1 VDAKDSYTRS
11 HCETVSGLCVMI
23 ATALGIEKARI
34 EKLRVAGLLHDVGK
48 IGIPDTILQKPGA
61 LMEEEFETM
70 KAHSKLGHSIV
81 SGAGL
86 QEEAVWILHHHE
98 RPDGRGYPDGLSG
111 DEVPLESRIILCADA
126 FEAITSDRPY
136 RQGRAEHEALV
147 ELHRSAG
154 GQFDPDCVAALEA
167 ALRVP
172 ALA

>member
-1 VDAKDSYTRS
+1 
-11 HCETVSGLCVMI
+11 MI

-61 LMEEEFETM
+61 LTEEFETM
-70 KAHSKLGHSIV
+70 KGHSKLGHSIV

-86 QEEAVWILHHHE
+86 QEEAVWILHYHE
-98 RPDGRGYPDGLSG
+98 RPDGRGYPDGVSG
-111 DEVPLESRIILCADA
+111 DEVPLESLIILCADA

-136 RQGRAEHEALV
+136 RRGRGEHEALA

-154 GQFDPDCVAALEA
+154 GEFDPDCVAAPEA

-172 ALA
+172 ALV